1 MADAE
6 DNDRAKLVVLKEFW
20 EAIADDSAETRL
32 AVLEKLAE
40 DDPRLT
46 GPKNPVGADSVMYAI
61 FEAFVKVTT

>member
-6 DNDRAKLVVLKEFW
+6 DNDRAKLVVLDEFW
-20 EAIADDSAETRL
+20 ETIADDSAETRL

-40 DDPRLT
+40 DDPRLI

-61 FEAFVKVTT
+61 VEAFVKAIT